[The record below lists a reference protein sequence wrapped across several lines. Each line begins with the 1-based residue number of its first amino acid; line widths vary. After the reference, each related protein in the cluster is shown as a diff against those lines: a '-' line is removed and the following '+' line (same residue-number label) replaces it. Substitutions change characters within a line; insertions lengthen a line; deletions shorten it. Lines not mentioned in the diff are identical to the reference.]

1 MKIINFDII
10 NKILYRY
17 PKTNFKY
24 LYTKTCNDIN
34 ILYNNTN
41 KYYIIKPKGKKCY
54 LWFTYINKK
63 LLCILIFINNKNIN
77 DIKNEFYELNIT
89 FDNELCYNNTLVSC
103 YYFKNMKKDNYIVL
117 DNINNYNDYNYI
129 IEKNNYNKNFNEKL
143 KLWNIILPKINN
155 TKTTFVKIPLIFN
168 NIENLFK
175 YINKINYNIHS
186 IELYSDYNHN
196 GIYLINKNLINK
208 NINNNNSIIC
218 TFKITSCIN
227 DDLYNLLIDDNG
239 YEIFYDI
246 ALINSYKTSIF
257 MNKLF
262 RNIRENENID
272 YLEESESE
280 DLFENTNSDKYV
292 YLGKSYLID
301 CEFNNKFKKWIPIN
315 LSKNKLIEKKELLL
329 ILEKKKS
336 LFNI

>member
-1 MKIINFDII
+1 MKIINFDTI

-17 PKTNFKY
+17 PITNINY
-24 LYTKTCNDIN
+24 LVNKSTLDMN

-63 LLCILIFINNKNIN
+63 LLCILILLNSKNIN
-77 DIKNEFYELNIT
+77 DIKNEFYELDIT
-89 FDNELCYNNTLVSC
+89 FDNELCYNNTLVTG
-103 YYFKNMKKDNYIVL
+103 YYFKHKKKYNYVVL

-129 IEKNNYNKNFNEKL
+129 IEKNNFNKVFSEKL
-143 KLWNIILPKINN
+143 KLLNVILPKINN
-155 TKTTFVKIPLIFN
+155 TNTTFVKIPVIFN
-168 NIENLFK
+168 TNENLFK
-175 YINKINYNIHS
+175 YINKINYNIYS
-186 IELYSDYNHN
+186 IELFSEYGYN
-196 GIYLINKNLINK
+196 GMYLINKNLFN
-208 NINNNNSIIC
+208 NNNNNSIC
-218 TFKITSCIN
+218 TFKITPCVN
-227 DDLYNLLIDDNG
+227 EDLYNLLINDNG
-239 YEIFYDI
+239 NEIFYDI

-280 DLFENTNSDKYV
+280 ELFEDIKLDKYV

-301 CEFNNKFKKWIPIN
+301 CEFNNKFKKWVPLN

-329 ILEKKKS
+329 ILEKKII
-336 LFNI
+336 FV